1 MKNVF
6 ILSALGLSLLA
17 SANVTAADNFPRDSR
32 YSSTTGGERILFEG
46 NDGYR
51 TSKYTL
57 RDLKTLTEQQQKHER
72 ELKQLREENR
82 KKDRQ
87 IDELKRS
94 LRELRSKVK
103 G

>member
-32 YSSTTGGERILFEG
+32 YSSTTGGEKILFEG

-82 KKDRQ
+82 KK
-87 IDELKRS
+87 IVRS
-94 LRELRSKVK
+94 MN
-103 G
+103 